1 MPHSANKS
9 TSSNMSRPST
19 TSSHSVNAIPRPPG
33 VHLLAPGP
41 SVDQH
46 LSPSRSTFSF
56 ESSPKSNLDVQR
68 GSSFEDRRPSS
79 RGATTT
85 NGVQPNGSRRRAQ
98 FYEEQFAYKD
108 GSTTL
113 ARDRVIRDAPIIAEL
128 RTNVIVR
135 PGTIAQFPTPA
146 NTLLDQG

>member
-1 MPHSANKS
+1 MPHAANKS

-19 TSSHSVNAIPRPPG
+19 TSSHSVNAFPRPAG
-33 VHLLAPGP
+33 VNLLAPEP
-41 SVDQH
+41 VAEQH

-56 ESSPKSNLDVQR
+56 ESSPKSNLDVNR
-68 GSSFEDRRPSS
+68 GVSFEERRAAT
-79 RGATTT
+79 RGVQTT

-108 GSTTL
+108 GSTSL

-128 RTNVIVR
+128 RTNVIVC
-135 PGTIAQFPTPA
+135 PCTATVP
-146 NTLLDQG
+146 NSC

>member
-1 MPHSANKS
+1 
-9 TSSNMSRPST
+9 
-19 TSSHSVNAIPRPPG
+19 
-33 VHLLAPGP
+33 
-41 SVDQH
+41 
-46 LSPSRSTFSF
+46 
-56 ESSPKSNLDVQR
+56 
-68 GSSFEDRRPSS
+68 
-79 RGATTT
+79 
-85 NGVQPNGSRRRAQ
+85 VQPNGSRRRAQ